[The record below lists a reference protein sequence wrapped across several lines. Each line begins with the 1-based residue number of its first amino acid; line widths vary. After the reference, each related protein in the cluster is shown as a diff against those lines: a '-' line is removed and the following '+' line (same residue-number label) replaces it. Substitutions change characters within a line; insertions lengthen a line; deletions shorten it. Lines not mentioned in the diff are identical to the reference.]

1 MKELLEKYTRKTR
14 KWTDICVIAV
24 VLAFLLI
31 TIGQLLGIAIS
42 NRMKKFISGGPAIEI
57 SLMYFEFIGIWII
70 MLPILCL
77 KGNRSMLHFL
87 APNKKKLGNN
97 WQGILWG
104 IGAGFGMNAFCAI
117 ISILHKDI
125 HLTFDC
131 FEPLTL
137 IMIFLCVLVQSGA
150 EELCCRLYLLNKLTR
165 RYKST
170 WFCILANSILFSALH
185 LMNPGIKFWA
195 IVQIVLCG
203 ILFSVMTLY
212 YDSFYAAC
220 FTHTAWNF
228 TQNIIFGLPNSGIV
242 SPYSI
247 FMLDTAA
254 NGPFF
259 ETEFGIEGSFG
270 ACLVMAAVTI
280 FLIVRLRQRDQS
292 PVDVWAERERKLL
305 SEENKEAA

>member
-14 KWTDICVIAV
+14 KWTDICVIA
-24 VLAFLLI
+24 AFLTFILI
-31 TIGQLLGIAIS
+31 LLGQLVGDVFSALMRSHIDKNPVS
-42 NRMKKFISGGPAIEI
+42 EI
-57 SLMYFEFIGIWII
+57 SLMYFDFIGIW
-70 MLPILCL
+70 MVFLPILCL
-77 KGNRSMLHFL
+77 KGNRPMFHFL
-87 APNKKKLGNN
+87 ATNKKKLGNN
-97 WQGILWG
+97 WRGILWG
-104 IGAGFGMNAFCAI
+104 IGIGFGMNAFCAI
-117 ISILHKDI
+117 VSILHKDI
-125 HLTFDC
+125 HITFDC
-131 FEPLTL
+131 FEPLNL
-137 IMIFLCVLVQSGA
+137 LMIFLCVLVQSGA
-150 EELCCRLYLLNKLTR
+150 EELGCRLYLLNKLTR